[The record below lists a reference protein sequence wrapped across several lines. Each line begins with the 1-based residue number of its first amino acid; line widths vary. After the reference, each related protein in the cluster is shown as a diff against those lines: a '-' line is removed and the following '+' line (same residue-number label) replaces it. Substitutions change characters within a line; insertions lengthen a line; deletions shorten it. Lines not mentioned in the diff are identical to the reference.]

1 MKHFLVAALLAGLG
15 LAVGAAV
22 SFAGPDVTKPYYYLG
37 AGRTLSPLDQQQ
49 LTVYRDQ
56 LEAQQRA
63 QQLQLYQGGAGQ
75 GYGMGQGGI
84 VGAVNPSG
92 PLRPFANPAPGSNFA
107 GSNLYQTQ
115 TELGRVNGLLNS
127 SRTMQML
134 TIPPAMVVKPF
145 KVP

>member
-1 MKHFLVAALLAGLG
+1 MRRFSTAILLAGLCW
-15 LAVGAAV
+15 AAGAGASP

-56 LEAQQRA
+56 LQAQQRT
-63 QQLQLYQGGAGQ
+63 QQLQLYQGGIGQ
-75 GYGMGQGGI
+75 GGVMGQGSVIG
-84 VGAVNPSG
+84 VPNPPG
-92 PLRPFANPAPGSNFA
+92 PLRPFANPAQT

-115 TELGRVNGLLNS
+115 SELGRVNGLLNS

-134 TIPPAMVVKPF
+134 TVPPIMVVKPF
-145 KVP
+145 KAP